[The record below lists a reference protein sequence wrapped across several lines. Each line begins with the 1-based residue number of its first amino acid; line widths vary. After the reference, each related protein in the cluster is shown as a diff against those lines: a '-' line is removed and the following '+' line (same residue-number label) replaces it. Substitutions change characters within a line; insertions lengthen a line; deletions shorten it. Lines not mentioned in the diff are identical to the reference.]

1 MHIIQNSRTFV
12 TIVKVGDRVLRF
24 DSKEKFLYW
33 RKLVNA
39 VRFTYLQET
48 Y

>member
-1 MHIIQNSRTFV
+1 MQVIQNSRTFV
-12 TIVKVGDRVLRF
+12 TIIKKDGKTLYF
-24 DSKEKFLYW
+24 DSKKKFLYW